1 MSTINVASVDGEE
14 KLQVEVTRIERGKL
28 FTIDNPHYSEI
39 IQSFKHLEGVVTV
52 DNDPKPFLPVHLILG
67 TSDYA
72 PIETAE
78 PPRVGQLGEPVAER
92 TKFGWTIM
100 SSGKELDHLKMLLTQ
115 TSHTDYEDLCRLDI
129 LGLEDRPEH
138 DQQTVHAE
146 FREQL
151 IRDPEGWYE
160 TGLLWKKNHP
170 QLPSNKEGSLRRLD
184 RLYNK
189 FEKMEVTREYNK
201 VIEQQKEEGIV
212 ELADE
217 LPKSK
222 EFYLPHK
229 PVVRTG
235 AQNRQ
240 RFVWCMMDPLEKPP
254 NPLVSTS
261 VYMPDLRSR
270 TSCGTS

>member
-1 MSTINVASVDGEE
+1 M
-14 KLQVEVTRIERGKL
+14 
-28 FTIDNPHYSEI
+28 
-39 IQSFKHLEGVVTV
+39 
-52 DNDPKPFLPVHLILG
+52 DNDPKQFLPVHLILEA
-67 TSDYA
+67 SDYA
-72 PIETAE
+72 AIKTAE

-100 SSGKELDHLKMLLTQ
+100 SSGKELDHSKMLLTQ

-170 QLPSNKEGSLRRLD
+170 PLPSNKEGSLLRLD

-189 FEKMEVTREYNK
+189 LEKMESLVNTTR
-201 VIEQQKEEGIV
+201 
-212 ELADE
+212 
-217 LPKSK
+217 
-222 EFYLPHK
+222 
-229 PVVRTG
+229 
-235 AQNRQ
+235 
-240 RFVWCMMDPLEKPP
+240 
-254 NPLVSTS
+254 
-261 VYMPDLRSR
+261 
-270 TSCGTS
+270 